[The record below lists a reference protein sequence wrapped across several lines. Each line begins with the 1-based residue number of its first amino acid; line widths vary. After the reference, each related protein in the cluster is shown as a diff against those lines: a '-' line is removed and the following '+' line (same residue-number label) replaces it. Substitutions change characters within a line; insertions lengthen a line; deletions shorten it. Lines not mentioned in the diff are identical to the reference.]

1 MFMGLAVSLAMQ
13 LTDRAEAIA
22 AHVST
27 DAEGGNVDTVKVL
40 GRSHRDDLVAAEGE
54 DVTHLPAAGRRVS
67 AEEGAPG
74 PSRRE
79 GRGRAAK
86 EL

>member
-27 DAEGGNVDTVKVL
+27 DAEG
-40 GRSHRDDLVAAEGE
+40 
-54 DVTHLPAAGRRVS
+54 
-67 AEEGAPG
+67 
-74 PSRRE
+74 
-79 GRGRAAK
+79 RATWTQ
-86 EL
+86 